1 MDSDALNTFLTVHR
15 RGGISNAAKALH
27 RSQPAISRRIA
38 LLEQE
43 LGVPLFDRV
52 AGRTMLSDAGRVMV
66 PYAER
71 AVAAAQDA
79 ENAVRALARPNSG
92 PVALAVVGT
101 LAGGRLSTIMKRFA
115 SEHPD
120 VNFTLRTAT
129 SAEVS
134 ALIRRGEATIGLRY
148 DRDRSGDLDCELLIA
163 EPLQVVCAP
172 DHARA
177 GRRVAR
183 LADLRG
189 ERWIAFPELPGRRE
203 ISASHVFALFPT
215 HGLGEIEWTPVDSL
229 TAQKR
234 LVEAGFGIALLSQSD
249 VAEELGSSAIA
260 TIGVRD
266 LAASRRFYEKVIGLI
281 LTAEE
286 DDTLYYRGVEEACH
300 HSLVLRKGADV
311 ACARLGLRVFMDADL
326 DKLKAFFEAHGCT
339 TAWAEVPHQ
348 GRTLHAAVAA
358 LLHRFRDVL
367 FMPASGDE
375 GSSVRCPT
383 HSQALKE
390 TAARYRH
397 EDSSFS
403 YRRLPM

>member
-1 MDSDALNTFLTVHR
+1 MDSDALNTFLMVHR

-43 LGVPLFDRV
+43 LGVPLFERV

-79 ENAVRALARPNSG
+79 ENAVRALVRPDSG

-101 LAGGRLSTIMKRFA
+101 LAGGRLSAIMKRFGN
-115 SEHPD
+115 EHPD
-120 VNFTLRTAT
+120 VNFSLRTAT

-148 DRDRSGDLDCELLIA
+148 DRDRSSDLDCELLFA

-172 DHARA
+172 DHPRA

-203 ISASHVFALFPT
+203 ISASHVFALFQT

-234 LVEAGFGIALLSQSD
+234 LVEAGFGIALLSQSN

-266 LAASRRFYEKVIGLI
+266 FVASHDVVAVTRRGGFLSAASRRLLEII
-281 LTAEE
+281 RAE
-286 DDTLYYRGVEEACH
+286 
-300 HSLVLRKGADV
+300 
-311 ACARLGLRVFMDADL
+311 LGLRDNS
-326 DKLKAFFEAHGCT
+326 
-339 TAWAEVPHQ
+339 
-348 GRTLHAAVAA
+348 AV
-358 LLHRFRDVL
+358 
-367 FMPASGDE
+367 S
-375 GSSVRCPT
+375 
-383 HSQALKE
+383 
-390 TAARYRH
+390 
-397 EDSSFS
+397 
-403 YRRLPM
+403 RRKR